1 MKTYVAVTAILVA
14 LVVLSGCGYTTE
26 GLHRTDIRT
35 VAVPTFQSQEF
46 RRGLEQELTRELVR
60 IIELRTPYKVTSQ
73 ERADT
78 IIEGQ
83 VIDLAEHVLAED
95 EDDVVTESQ
104 VTLRV
109 SFRWK
114 DLRTGQ
120 IIREGQPHQ
129 AWHFA
134 ASEDQTLRSAQ
145 TTAIRKLAER
155 IVELMEE
162 PW

>member
-1 MKTYVAVTAILVA
+1 MKTCIAAIAMCVA
-14 LVVLSGCGYTTE
+14 LAALSGCGYTTA
-26 GLHRTDIRT
+26 GLHRTDVQT
-35 VAVPTFQSQEF
+35 VAVPTFQSREF

-60 IIELRTPYKVTSQ
+60 MIELRTPYKVTSQ

-83 VIDLAEHVLAED
+83 VIDLAEQVLAED
-95 EDDVVTESQ
+95 DDDVVTEGQ
-104 VTLRV
+104 VTLRI

-114 DLRTGQ
+114 DLRTGK

-129 AWHFA
+129 TWHFA
-134 ASEDQTLRSAQ
+134 VSEDQTLRSAQ
-145 TTAIRKLAER
+145 TMATRKLAER

>member
-1 MKTYVAVTAILVA
+1 MKICVPVTAILAA
-14 LVVLSGCGYTTE
+14 LVVLSGCGYTTA
-26 GLHRTDIRT
+26 GLHRTDVQT
-35 VAVPTFQSQEF
+35 VAIPTFQSQEF

-60 IIELRTPYKVTSQ
+60 MIELRTPYKVTSQ

-83 VIDLAEHVLAED
+83 VIDLAEQVLAED
-95 EDDVVTESQ
+95 EDDMVTEGL

-120 IIREGQPHQ
+120 IIREGRPHQ
-129 AWHFA
+129 TWHFA
-134 ASEDQTLRSAQ
+134 GSEDQTLRSAQ

-155 IVELMEE
+155 IVEEMEA